1 MCSLGGLH
9 RRRNLGVRGR
19 EQAGDLVGQRLVGGE
34 PGELALPEVEI
45 APGQPVEIG
54 ARIGAGIVATTDG
67 RFVVFRGH
75 GCTIAH
81 CLGSIVTG
89 TRLLQAL
96 SPSCRTAV
104 SALMWPPRSER
115 TFTVREPEERSVMAE
130 QAVLEGGPKPA
141 PVVIKKYA
149 NRRLYNT
156 ATSAYVTLEHLS
168 QMVKDKTDFVVYDA
182 KTGDEITRSVLTQI
196 IFEEE
201 SKGGQTLLPI
211 PFLRQLISFYGDS
224 LQSVVPQYLEMSMS
238 QFARNQEQMRSYLQN
253 AFGFNPFQQ
262 FETMGKQ
269 NMAMFEQ
276 AMRMFNPFRAG
287 QPGSKQPAS
296 GQQVPDQPGPSQP
309 GANGSEAA
317 RADTPAASGAAPK
330 EEVVIDDL
338 KRKLDELQNQL
349 ALLSKKP

>member
-1 MCSLGGLH
+1 
-9 RRRNLGVRGR
+9 
-19 EQAGDLVGQRLVGGE
+19 
-34 PGELALPEVEI
+34 
-45 APGQPVEIG
+45 
-54 ARIGAGIVATTDG
+54 
-67 RFVVFRGH
+67 
-75 GCTIAH
+75 
-81 CLGSIVTG
+81 
-89 TRLLQAL
+89 
-96 SPSCRTAV
+96 
-104 SALMWPPRSER
+104 
-115 TFTVREPEERSVMAE
+115 MAE
-130 QAVLEGGPKPA
+130 QAVPEGGPKSA

-224 LQSVVPQYLEMSMS
+224 LQGVVPQYLEMSMS
-238 QFARNQEQMRSYLQN
+238 QFARNQEQMRSYLRN

-276 AMRMFNPFRAG
+276 AMRVFNPFQAG
-287 QPGSKQPAS
+287 QPGRPGQPMA
-296 GQQVPDQPGPSQP
+296 PGKP
-309 GANGSEAA
+309 ANGQDAPNPEMP
-317 RADTPAASGAAPK
+317 RPETPAASGAVPQ
-330 EEVVIDDL
+330 EDVVIDDL
-338 KRKLDELQNQL
+338 KRKLDELQSQL